1 MFCGHC
7 GFKNED
13 GAVFCG
19 NCGERL
25 ESSAVNPIPKI
36 EKPVQEIVEEA
47 IPEAPARK
55 KKGHL
60 GCILFLIFCFLLLLG
75 AGGVWG
81 YFRFFRKQT
90 LPLDAY
96 LKVKFTGPSGYA
108 KAGAELD
115 WDAIEADY
123 GKKLHFTSEA
133 KEDGI
138 ARKYATPI
146 DYLKEAVS
154 APSFDE
160 DSDIEDGESI
170 GYKWSVNEEEVA
182 DYLNCKIKVKDQK
195 VKAHIKEK
203 AEEKDLLEEITVE
216 TKGTVNGSGY
226 LVLSDFPEGLS
237 EEDFTIEPDA
247 GLKNGDRVEISLAK
261 DSAYYMEKCGFLPSK
276 KKRTYT
282 VSGLQE
288 ESAAQSPTESIENGF
303 GNAGEAPSGTANSF
317 RTDTVPEF
325 LCPYSSNRLIT
336 RQDVESLMAQY
347 PATMFPGQRS
357 ITQMVVNEMYA
368 RYGYA
373 FKDQG
378 LTDYFSQFSWYANN
392 WNKTS
397 DMDSIYPRMSQIEK
411 QNIDFLKTF
420 H

>member
-36 EKPVQEIVEEA
+36 EKPVQEIVEET

-75 AGGVWG
+75 AGGIWG

-96 LKVKFTGPSGYA
+96 LKVEFTGPSGYA

>member
-36 EKPVQEIVEEA
+36 EKPVQEIVEET

-75 AGGVWG
+75 AGGIWG

-96 LKVKFTGPSGYA
+96 LKVEFTGPSGYA

-115 WDAIEADY
+115 WDAIEAEY

>member
-36 EKPVQEIVEEA
+36 EKPVQEIVEET

-96 LKVKFTGPSGYA
+96 LKVEFTGPSGYA

-303 GNAGEAPSGTANSF
+303 GNAGETPSGTANSF

-336 RQDVESLMAQY
+336 RQDVESLMTQY